1 MIDEPTKR
9 KIEVSYTP
17 ILGQTADYTLK
28 FEEINNSLIVYLE
41 GNCSFKAYKFI
52 YVEISSM
59 MLISR
64 YGRVIVIDN
73 MQGCL
78 SSEEMQSLIRFF
90 DRLDKYKYIK
100 AAFVRTDGF
109 GNYLYL
115 RYIRKKFQHYFYALD
130 VFDNI
135 HKAVFWLNNTKR

>member
-1 MIDEPTKR
+1 MIDRSTKR

-28 FEEINNSLIVYLE
+28 FEETSNSLIVYLE

-64 YGRVIVIDN
+64 YSRVVVIDN
-73 MQGCL
+73 IQGCL
-78 SSEEMQSLIRFF
+78 SYEEMQSLIRFF

-100 AAFVRTDGF
+100 AALVRTDGF

-115 RYIRKKFQHYFYALD
+115 RYIRKKFQHFFYALD

-135 HKAVFWLNNTKR
+135 PKAEFWLNNTKR